1 MSSQVGYEY
10 VKTGVAFVFTAVA
23 TGITLWKK
31 KAEIIAEIQD
41 TQVEEVISLATQEVR
56 EGVIKVVAAWAS

>member
-10 VKTGVAFVFTAVA
+10 VKTGVSFIFTAIA
-23 TGITLWKK
+23 TGITLFKK
-31 KAEIIAEIQD
+31 KAEILAEIQD